1 MHFFDGDE
9 NGAPMEYR
17 SDFLIIGSGI
27 AGLSFALKASQVGS
41 VHIVTKKEKA
51 ESNTNY
57 AQGGIAAVLGPPDS
71 FAQHIED
78 TLLAGAGLCR
88 QETVETVVREGPDRV
103 RELME
108 WGVQFT
114 RRGEALELGREGGHR
129 QHRILHAKDLTG
141 REIERALID
150 ALRDHPSVD
159 IFENHLAIDLL
170 TEHQLGHAASPQGQ
184 IHCYG
189 AYVLDAETNDI
200 HTFLAP
206 VVVLCTGGCGHVYLH
221 TTNPA
226 IATGDGIAM
235 GYRAGA
241 VLANL
246 EFMQFHP
253 TTLFHPGADSFL
265 ITEAVRGAGAIL
277 RNSAGAAFMEHYH
290 PMKDLAPRDIVA
302 RAIDTEMKKSGE
314 PCVYLDMTH
323 LDAAMLRDRF
333 PNISER
339 CLSFKIDIT
348 RELVPVVPAAHY
360 ICGGVLTDLWART
373 SIIGLYACGEVAC
386 TGLHGA
392 NRLASNS
399 LLEAVVFAHRAFV
412 NATAYLKQRGNK
424 PLPEFPEW
432 NAEGTFNQEEWVLV
446 AHDRNEVQSLMWD
459 YVGIVRST
467 MRLLRAL
474 RRLLLIN
481 REIEDFYKRT
491 RVTEG
496 LVELRNLATV
506 ALLIVRSALRRKES
520 RGLHYTTDHPDT
532 DDRRWR
538 KDTIFKN
545 PRLDEK
551 ARDPFKH

>member
-1 MHFFDGDE
+1 
-9 NGAPMEYR
+9 MEYR

-27 AGLSFALKASQVGS
+27 AGLSFALKASRLGS

-57 AQGGIAAVLGPPDS
+57 AQGGIAAVLGPPDTYS
-71 FAQHIED
+71 QHVED
-78 TLLAGAGLCR
+78 TEAAGAGLCHR
-88 QETVETVVREGPDRV
+88 EVVETVVREGPERV
-103 RELME
+103 RELMA

-114 RRGEALELGREGGHR
+114 RRGEELELGREGGHR
-129 QHRILHAKDLTG
+129 RHRIVHAKDLTG
-141 REIERALID
+141 REIERALIE
-150 ALRDHPSVD
+150 ALRDNPAVK

-170 TEHQLGHAASPQGQ
+170 SEHQLGRSPGRRGR

-226 IATGDGIAM
+226 IATGDGVAM
-235 GYRAGA
+235 SYRAGA
-241 VLANL
+241 SLANL

-253 TTLFHPGADSFL
+253 TTLFHENADSFL

-277 RNSAGAAFMEHYH
+277 KNRAGVAFMQNYH

-314 PCVYLDMTH
+314 ACVYLDMTH
-323 LDAAMLRDRF
+323 LDASMLQDRF
-333 PNISER
+333 PNIYER
-339 CLSFKIDIT
+339 CMSFKIDIT
-348 RELVPVVPAAHY
+348 RELAPVVPAAHY
-360 ICGGVLTDLWART
+360 ICGGVLTDLWGRT
-373 SIIGLYACGEVAC
+373 SIAGLYACGEVAC

-412 NATAYLKQRGNK
+412 NAEQYLRERGRK
-424 PLPEFPEW
+424 ILPKFPEW
-432 NAEGTFNQEEWVLV
+432 NAEGTYNQEEWVFV
-446 AHDRNEVQSLMWD
+446 AHDRKEVQSLMWD

-467 MRLLRAL
+467 VRLHRAQ
-474 RRLLLIN
+474 RRLMLIN

-506 ALLIVRSALRRKES
+506 ALLIVRCALRRKES
-520 RGLHYTTDHPDT
+520 RGLHYTTDYPEI
-532 DDRRWR
+532 DDRHWR

-545 PRLDEK
+545 PRIGK
-551 ARDPFKH
+551 KHHSLKHSLR

>member
-1 MHFFDGDE
+1 
-9 NGAPMEYR
+9 MEYR

-27 AGLSFALKASQVGS
+27 AGLSFALKASRVGS

-57 AQGGIAAVLGPPDS
+57 AQGGIAAVLGPLDT
-71 FAQHIED
+71 FDQHIED
-78 TLLAGAGLCR
+78 TEVSGAGLCR
-88 QETVETVVREGPDRV
+88 RGVVETVIREGPERV
-103 RELME
+103 HELMD
-108 WGVQFT
+108 WGVKFT
-114 RRGEALELGREGGHR
+114 RRDNELELGREGGHR
-129 QHRILHAKDLTG
+129 QHRIVHAKDLTG
-141 REIERALID
+141 REIERALIE
-150 ALRDHPSVD
+150 ALRDFPNVK
-159 IFENHLAIDLL
+159 IFENHLSIDLL
-170 TEHQLGHAASPQGQ
+170 TEHQLGRASGRQGR

-189 AYVLDAETNDI
+189 AYVLDAETNEI

-206 VVVLCTGGCGHVYLH
+206 VVVLCSGGCGHVYLH

-241 VLANL
+241 PLANL

-253 TTLFHPGADSFL
+253 TTLFHPNADSFL

-277 RNSAGAAFMEHYH
+277 RNRSGVAFMPNYH

-314 PCVYLDMTH
+314 TCVYLDMTH
-323 LDAAMLRDRF
+323 LDAAMLRDSF
-333 PNISER
+333 PNIYER
-339 CLSFKIDIT
+339 CLAFKIDIT
-348 RELVPVVPAAHY
+348 RERAPVVPAAHY

-373 SIIGLYACGEVAC
+373 SIAGLYACGEVAC

-399 LLEAVVFAHRAFV
+399 LLEAVVFAHRAFA
-412 NATAYLKQRGNK
+412 NATEYLKERGRK
-424 PLPEFPEW
+424 VLPKFPEW

-446 AHDRNEVQSLMWD
+446 AHDRKEVQSLMWD

-467 MRLLRAL
+467 VRLNRAL

-496 LVELRNLATV
+496 LIELRNLTTV
-506 ALLIVRSALRRKES
+506 ALLIVRCALRRKES
-520 RGLHYTTDHPDT
+520 RGLHYTTDYPQT
-532 DDRRWR
+532 DDRHWQ

-545 PRLDEK
+545 SRLDK
-551 ARDPFKH
+551 KHLDALKR

>member
-1 MHFFDGDE
+1 
-9 NGAPMEYR
+9 MEYR

-27 AGLSFALKASQVGS
+27 AGLSFALKASRVGS

-57 AQGGIAAVLGPPDS
+57 AQGGIAAVLGPLDS
-71 FAQHIED
+71 FDQHIED
-78 TLLAGAGLCR
+78 TEVAGAGLCR
-88 QETVETVVREGPDRV
+88 REAVETVVREGPERV
-103 RELME
+103 GELME
-108 WGVQFT
+108 WGANFT
-114 RRGEALELGREGGHR
+114 KHGEELELGREGGHR
-129 QHRILHAKDLTG
+129 QHRIVHAKDLTG
-141 REIERALID
+141 REIERALIESLHD
-150 ALRDHPSVD
+150 FPNVK

-170 TEHQLGHAASPQGQ
+170 TEHQLGRAPGRRGQ

-189 AYVLDAETNDI
+189 AYVLDAETNEI

-221 TTNPA
+221 TTNPS

-241 VLANL
+241 PLADL

-253 TTLFHPGADSFL
+253 TTLFHPNADSFL

-277 RNSAGAAFMEHYH
+277 QNRAGTAFMSNYH

-314 PCVYLDMTH
+314 TCVYLDMTH

-333 PNISER
+333 PNIYER

-348 RELVPVVPAAHY
+348 RERVPVVPAAHY

-373 SIIGLYACGEVAC
+373 SIAGLYACGEVAC

-399 LLEAVVFAHRAFV
+399 LLEAVVFAHRAFE
-412 NATAYLKQRGNK
+412 NATEYLKERGRK
-424 PLPEFPEW
+424 VLPKFPDW
-432 NAEGTFNQEEWVLV
+432 NAEGTFNQDEWVLV
-446 AHDRNEVQSLMWD
+446 AHDRKEVQSLMWD

-467 MRLLRAL
+467 VRLNRAL

-481 REIEDFYKRT
+481 KEIEDFYKRT

-496 LVELRNLATV
+496 LIELRNLATV
-506 ALLIVRSALRRKES
+506 ALLIVRCALRRKES
-520 RGLHYTTDHPDT
+520 RGLHYTTDYPQV
-532 DDRRWR
+532 DDRHWR

-545 PRLDEK
+545 PPLDK
-551 ARDPFKH
+551 KHIGASKR

>member
-1 MHFFDGDE
+1 
-9 NGAPMEYR
+9 MEYR

-27 AGLSFALKASQVGS
+27 AGLCFALKASRVGS

-57 AQGGIAAVLGPPDS
+57 AQGGIAAVLGAQDS

-78 TLLAGAGLCR
+78 TEVAGAGLCHR
-88 QETVETVVREGPDRV
+88 HVVETVVREGPERV
-103 RELME
+103 QELME
-108 WGVQFT
+108 WGVRFT
-114 RRGEALELGREGGHR
+114 RHGTQLELGREGGHR
-129 QHRILHAKDLTG
+129 QDRIVHAKDLTG
-141 REIERALID
+141 REVERALLE
-150 ALRDHPSVD
+150 ALRDNPNVR
-159 IFENHLAIDLL
+159 IFENHLAVDLL
-170 TEHQLGHAASPQGQ
+170 TEHQLGIPPGRERH
-184 IHCYG
+184 IRCYG
-189 AYVLDAETNDI
+189 AYVLDVETDTI
-200 HTFLAP
+200 ATFVAP

-221 TTNPA
+221 TTNPS

-235 GYRAGA
+235 GCRAGA

-253 TTLFHPGADSFL
+253 TTLFHPEARSFL
-265 ITEAVRGAGAIL
+265 ITEAVRGFGAVL
-277 RNSAGAAFMEHYH
+277 RNRAGVAFMQSYH

-323 LDAAMLRDRF
+323 LDSAMLRERF
-333 PNISER
+333 PNIYER
-339 CLSFKIDIT
+339 CLFYKIDIT

-373 SIIGLYACGEVAC
+373 SITGLYACGEVAG

-399 LLEAVVFAHRAFV
+399 LLEAVVFAHRAFL
-412 NATAYLKQRGNK
+412 NAAEFVKSQGRK
-424 PLPEFPEW
+424 ALPKFPEW
-432 NAEGTFNQEEWVLV
+432 NAEGTFNHEEWVLV
-446 AHDRNEVQSLMWD
+446 AHDRKEVQSLMWD

-467 MRLLRAL
+467 LRLHRAL

-481 REIEDFYKRT
+481 REVEDFYKRT

-496 LVELRNLATV
+496 LVELRNLALV
-506 ALLIVRSALRRKES
+506 ALLIVRCALRRKES
-520 RGLHYTTDHPDT
+520 RGLHYTTDYPHS
-532 DDRRWR
+532 DDRHWR
-538 KDTIFKN
+538 KDTIIEN
-545 PRLDEK
+545 PQFARLHRRTSEWK
-551 ARDPFKH
+551 M

>member
-1 MHFFDGDE
+1 
-9 NGAPMEYR
+9 MEYR

-27 AGLSFALKASQVGS
+27 AGLSFALKASRVGS

-57 AQGGIAAVLGPPDS
+57 AQGGIAAVLGPPDT
-71 FAQHIED
+71 FDQHIED
-78 TLLAGAGLCR
+78 TEVSGAGLCR
-88 QETVETVVREGPDRV
+88 REVVETVVREGPERV

-108 WGVQFT
+108 WGVKFT
-114 RRGEALELGREGGHR
+114 RRDNELELGREGGHR
-129 QHRILHAKDLTG
+129 QHRIVHAKDLTG
-141 REIERALID
+141 REIERALIE
-150 ALRDHPSVD
+150 ALRDFPNVK
-159 IFENHLAIDLL
+159 IFENHLSIDLL
-170 TEHQLGHAASPQGQ
+170 TEHQLGRASGMRGR

-189 AYVLDAETNDI
+189 AYVLDAENNQI

-241 VLANL
+241 PLANL

-253 TTLFHPGADSFL
+253 TTLFHPSADSFL

-277 RNSAGAAFMEHYH
+277 RNRSGVAFMPNYH

-314 PCVYLDMTH
+314 TCVYLDMTH

-333 PNISER
+333 PNIYER

-348 RELVPVVPAAHY
+348 RERVPVVPAAHY

-373 SIIGLYACGEVAC
+373 SIAGLYACGEVAC

-399 LLEAVVFAHRAFV
+399 LLEAVVFAHRAFT
-412 NATAYLKQRGNK
+412 NATEYLKERGRK
-424 PLPEFPEW
+424 VLPKFPEW

-446 AHDRNEVQSLMWD
+446 AHDRKEVQSLMWD

-467 MRLLRAL
+467 VRLNRAL

-496 LVELRNLATV
+496 LIELRNLTTV
-506 ALLIVRSALRRKES
+506 ALLIVRCALRRKES
-520 RGLHYTTDHPDT
+520 RGLHYTTDYPQT
-532 DDRRWR
+532 DDRHWQR
-538 KDTIFKN
+538 DTIFKN
-545 PRLDEK
+545 SRLDK
-551 ARDPFKH
+551 KHLDALKR

>member
-1 MHFFDGDE
+1 
-9 NGAPMEYR
+9 MEYR

-27 AGLSFALKASQVGS
+27 AGLSFALKASRVGS
-41 VHIVTKKEKA
+41 VHIVTKKAKA

-57 AQGGIAAVLGPPDS
+57 AQGGIAAVLGPPDT
-71 FAQHIED
+71 FDQHIED
-78 TLLAGAGLCR
+78 TEVAGAGLCR
-88 QETVETVVREGPDRV
+88 REAVEAVVREGPERV

-108 WGVQFT
+108 WGVNFT
-114 RRGEALELGREGGHR
+114 RRGAELELGREGGHR
-129 QHRILHAKDLTG
+129 QHRIVHAKDLTG
-141 REIERALID
+141 REIERALIE
-150 ALRDHPSVD
+150 ALRDFSNVK

-170 TEHQLGHAASPQGQ
+170 TEHQLGRASGHRGR

-189 AYVLDAETNDI
+189 AYVLDAETNEI

-206 VVVLCTGGCGHVYLH
+206 VVVLCSGGSGHVYLH
-221 TTNPA
+221 TTNPP

-241 VLANL
+241 PLANL

-253 TTLFHPGADSFL
+253 TTLFHPSADSFL

-277 RNSAGAAFMEHYH
+277 RDRSGVAFMSNYH

-314 PCVYLDMTH
+314 TCAYLDMTH

-333 PNISER
+333 PNIYER

-373 SIIGLYACGEVAC
+373 SIAGLYACGEVAC

-412 NATAYLKQRGNK
+412 NATEYIKERGRK
-424 PLPEFPEW
+424 VLPKFPEW

-446 AHDRNEVQSLMWD
+446 EHDRKEVQSLMWD

-467 MRLLRAL
+467 VRLNRAL

-481 REIEDFYKRT
+481 REVEDFYKRT

-496 LVELRNLATV
+496 LIELRNLATV
-506 ALLIVRSALRRKES
+506 ALLIVRCALRRKES
-520 RGLHYTTDHPDT
+520 RGLHYTTDYPET
-532 DDRRWR
+532 DDRHWR
-538 KDTIFKN
+538 KDTVFKN
-545 PRLDEK
+545 PRLGK
-551 ARDPFKH
+551 VRHRAQ